1 MSEKKNKQVLKYLT
15 GESVSA
21 KTIQAHAKEL
31 DLELWPTKNE
41 PFLSKM
47 LVKPFPDYL
56 NVITDDLSETKL
68 HILFEMPLTTIIDV
82 KSLSESVSDFLAQIE
97 KNKLDKTVGFI
108 LTCPV
113 IYTCDVAKIFTEALY
128 KRLEFSEARR
138 SKIHLA
144 LHEALVNGL
153 IHGNLAIGS
162 DLRQSARDFVEYS
175 RILNERLND
184 PAYAQKSV
192 SIWATWNS
200 KKLEIK
206 IRDEGAGYAVA
217 PTMQRC
223 VDIKAKSGRG
233 LRLIA
238 GTADSCTIDDFGRE
252 ITLSFMLHTVE
263 HYQVSEPLVEE
274 KRPIFDAAPD
284 LSQCRVLV
292 MEDNLS
298 NQTLVARLL
307 NVAGIGNVEMAVDGI
322 EGLNKVVTYKPDLI
336 ILDITMPRMNGYE
349 VLHHLKSAP
358 ETKDIP
364 VLIQTASDTRETRDK
379 TFSSG
384 ATDFISKPINP
395 LEFFS
400 RVKVHLENRLLV
412 RDLETKLE
420 QLDQELQSAQKVQV
434 DMLPSP
440 KLLDDIQKK
449 YELKIVHHFAPSS
462 KLGGDFWQLFPV
474 SSTQIAVYLCDFSGH
489 GVAAALN
496 TMRLH
501 TLITQMNKNIGDPS
515 GFLQRVNAQ
524 LFGLLP
530 RGQFATFFCGV
541 FDMEKGTLTYAG
553 AGSPPPF
560 LCSEGKITQ
569 LSTEGIPLGIVAHP
583 TYEDHVVPFKKGDN
597 LLMFSDALTES
608 PNSQGVRLGDDGFE
622 KLIHPYLCGTDAQK
636 ELDQI
641 MSAFF
646 TFAPPPPPDDVTAVL
661 IRFMP

>member
-1 MSEKKNKQVLKYLT
+1 MKYIT
-15 GESVSA
+15 GENVSVQQV
-21 KTIQAHAKEL
+21 TNIAKEL
-31 DLELWPTKNE
+31 DFLMWPTKDE

-47 LVKPFPDYL
+47 LVKPFPENL
-56 NVITDDLSETKL
+56 SVVTDDISETKL
-68 HILFEMPLTTIIDV
+68 HLFFEMPITNIIDV
-82 KSLSESVSDFLAQIE
+82 NSLSDSVHDFLIQSE
-97 KNKLDKTVGFI
+97 KNKLEKTLGFI
-108 LTCPV
+108 LTCPI
-113 IYTCDVAKIFTEALY
+113 IYACDVAKIFTQALHR
-128 KRLEFSEARR
+128 RLDLSSNRQE
-138 SKIHLA
+138 KIHLA

-153 IHGNLAIGS
+153 IHGNLQISS
-162 DLRQSARDFVEYS
+162 DLRQSAREFVEYS
-175 RILNERLND
+175 RILNERLKD
-184 PAYAQKSV
+184 PAYAKKSV
-192 SIWATWNS
+192 SIWATWDNQ
-200 KKLEIK
+200 KLEIK
-206 IRDEGAGYAVA
+206 IRDEGAGYTVDS
-217 PTMQRC
+217 TMKRR
-223 VDIKAKSGRG
+223 VDVRAKSGRG

-252 ITLSFMLHTVE
+252 ITLSFMLHEME
-263 HYQVSEPLVEE
+263 HYQVSEAMIDDKKAVLET
-274 KRPIFDAAPD
+274 APD

-298 NQTLVARLL
+298 NQTLVSRLL
-307 NVAGIGNVEMAVDGI
+307 NVAGILDVEMAADGV
-322 EGLNKVVTYKPDLI
+322 EGLNKVVSYKPDLI

-384 ATDFISKPINP
+384 ATDFITKPINP

-412 RDLETKLE
+412 RSLENKLE
-420 QLDQELQSAQKVQV
+420 QLDEELQSAQKVQV
-434 DMLPSP
+434 DMLPSE
-440 KLLDDIQKK
+440 KMLRDIEKK
-449 YELKIVHHFAPSS
+449 YNLTMAHHFAPSS

-474 SSTQIAVYLCDFSGH
+474 SATQLAVYLCDFSGH

-496 TMRLH
+496 TVRLH

-541 FDMEKGTLTYAG
+541 FDIEREILTYAG

-560 LCSEGKITQ
+560 LCSKNKITQ
-569 LSTEGIPLGIVAHP
+569 LSTEGMPLGIIAHP

-608 PNSQGVRLGDDGFE
+608 PNAQGERLGDDGFE
-622 KLIHPYLCGTDAQK
+622 KLIYPYLCGTDARADLQK
-636 ELDQI
+636 I
-641 MSAFF
+641 MDAFF
-646 TFAPPPPPDDVTAVL
+646 TFAPPPPPDDVTTVL
-661 IRFMP
+661 IRFVP